1 MMKTLFAFV
10 ALTICCF
17 SYSQDYPVKPI
28 RLVVP
33 YSPGGP
39 VDIVGRIVAQK
50 LTPALSQ
57 QVIVDNRA
65 GGGGNLAVEI
75 VAKSVADGYTLL
87 MGANGTNAIN
97 PGLYPHLAV
106 DPAREL
112 APITMIASSPM
123 ILVVHP
129 SLSAHSVKEFVALA
143 KSRPGAINFASSGNG
158 STAHLASEL
167 LKSMTGINIVHVP
180 YKGAGPALTDLVGG
194 QVQTMITGVSST
206 LPYVKG
212 GRLRPL
218 AVSSDKR
225 LAILPEVPALAE
237 EVAGYEVNTWY
248 GVFAPVQ
255 TPRPIIDKLNR
266 TLGSLFATADA
277 RERLAALGAEPVTMP
292 PEQFAAAIRK
302 ETVKWAKVIKD
313 AGVRPE

>member
-1 MMKTLFAFV
+1 MKTLLAFV

-129 SLSAHSVKEFVALA
+129 TLSAHSVKEFVALA
-143 KSRPGAINFASSGNG
+143 KSKPGAINFASSGNG

-225 LAILPEVPALAE
+225 LAILPDVPALAE

-266 TLGSLFATADA
+266 TLASLFATADA

-292 PEQFAAAIRK
+292 PEQFAAAIHK
-302 ETVKWAKVIKD
+302 ETVKWAKVIKN

>member
-1 MMKTLFAFV
+1 MKTLLAFV

-57 QVIVDNRA
+57 QDIVDNRA

-75 VAKSVADGYTLL
+75 VAKSAADGYTLL

-129 SLSAHSVKEFVALA
+129 TLSAHSVKEFVALA
-143 KSRPGAINFASSGNG
+143 KSVS
-158 STAHLASEL
+158 HWL
-167 LKSMTGINIVHVP
+167 L
-180 YKGAGPALTDLVGG
+180 
-194 QVQTMITGVSST
+194 VSPSQ
-206 LPYVKG
+206 
-212 GRLRPL
+212 L
-218 AVSSDKR
+218 AVPSSHPSEQ
-225 LAILPEVPALAE
+225 LPDSATVPHS
-237 EVAGYEVNTWY
+237 
-248 GVFAPVQ
+248 P
-255 TPRPIIDKLNR
+255 
-266 TLGSLFATADA
+266 
-277 RERLAALGAEPVTMP
+277 
-292 PEQFAAAIRK
+292 QFSV
-302 ETVKWAKVIKD
+302 E
-313 AGVRPE
+313 

>member
-1 MMKTLFAFV
+1 MKTLIALV

-75 VAKSVADGYTLL
+75 VAKSAADGYTLL

-129 SLSAHSVKEFVALA
+129 TLSAHSVKEFVALA
-143 KSRPGAINFASSGNG
+143 KSKPGAINFASSGNG

-266 TLGSLFATADA
+266 TLASLFATADA

-292 PEQFAAAIRK
+292 PEQFAAAIHK
-302 ETVKWAKVIKD
+302 ETVKWAKVIKN

>member
-1 MMKTLFAFV
+1 MKTLFAFV

-75 VAKSVADGYTLL
+75 VAKSAADGYTLL

-129 SLSAHSVKEFVALA
+129 TLSAHSVKEFVALA
-143 KSRPGAINFASSGNG
+143 KSKPGAINFASSGNG

-225 LAILPEVPALAE
+225 LAILPDVPALAE

-266 TLGSLFATADA
+266 TLASLFATADA

-292 PEQFAAAIRK
+292 PEQFAAAIHK
-302 ETVKWAKVIKD
+302 ETVKWAKVIKN

>member
-1 MMKTLFAFV
+1 MKTLIALV

-75 VAKSVADGYTLL
+75 VAKSAADGYTLL

-143 KSRPGAINFASSGNG
+143 KSKPGAINFASSGNG

-225 LAILPEVPALAE
+225 LAILPDVPALAE

-266 TLGSLFATADA
+266 TLASLFATADA

-292 PEQFAAAIRK
+292 PEQFAAAIHK
-302 ETVKWAKVIKD
+302 ETVKWAKVIKN

>member
-1 MMKTLFAFV
+1 MKTLIALV

-75 VAKSVADGYTLL
+75 VAKSAADGYTLL

-129 SLSAHSVKEFVALA
+129 TLSAHSVKEFVALA
-143 KSRPGAINFASSGNG
+143 KSKPGAINFASSGNG

-225 LAILPEVPALAE
+225 LAILPDVPALAE

-266 TLGSLFATADA
+266 TLASLFATADA

-292 PEQFAAAIRK
+292 PEQFAAAIHK

>member
-1 MMKTLFAFV
+1 MKTLLAFV

-75 VAKSVADGYTLL
+75 VAKSAADGYTLL

-129 SLSAHSVKEFVALA
+129 TLSAHSVKEFVALA
-143 KSRPGAINFASSGNG
+143 KSKPGAINFASSGNG

-225 LAILPEVPALAE
+225 LAILPDVPALAE

-266 TLGSLFATADA
+266 TLASLFATADA

-292 PEQFAAAIRK
+292 PEQFAAAIHK
-302 ETVKWAKVIKD
+302 ETVKWAKVVKN

>member
-1 MMKTLFAFV
+1 MKTLLAFV

-75 VAKSVADGYTLL
+75 VAKSAADGYTLL

-129 SLSAHSVKEFVALA
+129 TLSAHSVKEFVALA
-143 KSRPGAINFASSGNG
+143 KSKPGAINFASSGNG

-225 LAILPEVPALAE
+225 LAILPDVPALAE

-266 TLGSLFATADA
+266 TLASLFATADA

-292 PEQFAAAIRK
+292 PEQFAAAIHK